1 MNINLIPFLHGA
13 EVENLNLEFRE
24 NLSQNCFNI
33 PAYPFEDLLNPSKKS
48 VVYLSVPYYA
58 PDGANLVRIEK
69 NVDIHPNVDF
79 YFKIFQHE
87 HNLGHFLKYE
97 NVRRTKTPIFWI
109 YENGVKIYEK
119 IGVYL
124 SVEEI
129 QELLK

>member
-1 MNINLIPFLHGA
+1 MNIDLTPFLHGA
-13 EVENLNLEFRE
+13 EEQHLEFSE
-24 NLSQNCFNI
+24 NPSQNCFNI
-33 PAYPFEDLLNPSKKS
+33 TAYPFEDLLNPSKKS
-48 VVYLSVPYYA
+48 VVYLCIPWYV
-58 PDGANLVRIEK
+58 PDGGNLVRIEDI
-69 NVDIHPNVDF
+69 VDKYPNVDF

-129 QELLK
+129 HELLK